1 MLMDADAGEG
11 GVKIQPKI
19 ADVVYGR
26 SLCQNDSSR
35 KIYNVVLKSSFDSPA
50 LKL

>member
-11 GVKIQPKI
+11 GVKNPKKR

-26 SLCQNDSSR
+26 SLMPIQKVYCDIFS
-35 KIYNVVLKSSFDSPA
+35 L
-50 LKL
+50 